1 MSRKDLPRATPQLIV
16 RPVQRL
22 ERRVVTGGAPAL
34 RHVDRRQPSPQ
45 RLADEALR
53 HNSRV
58 HDEHLRRVQRC
69 AREAPLGPTGT
80 RSAGDRCG
88 VPGPRAAGEAHPRGP
103 LATAAGACAKPPAAR
118 GPKSTAVSADGSK
131 PAARYLPLLRAIESR
146 VPGSRRRRFECE
158 GRPFIARRPLCGK
171 PGTRGFRHAPC
182 HRR

>member
-1 MSRKDLPRATPQLIV
+1 METFTMSWKELPRAAPQLIV

-80 RSAGDRCG
+80 RSAGNRCG

-103 LATAAGACAKPPAAR
+103 LATAAGACAPPAAR
-118 GPKSTAVSADGSK
+118 GSNSTAVPAAGSK
-131 PAARYLPLLRAIESR
+131 PTAPYLPLLSA
-146 VPGSRRRRFECE
+146 
-158 GRPFIARRPLCGK
+158 
-171 PGTRGFRHAPC
+171 
-182 HRR
+182 